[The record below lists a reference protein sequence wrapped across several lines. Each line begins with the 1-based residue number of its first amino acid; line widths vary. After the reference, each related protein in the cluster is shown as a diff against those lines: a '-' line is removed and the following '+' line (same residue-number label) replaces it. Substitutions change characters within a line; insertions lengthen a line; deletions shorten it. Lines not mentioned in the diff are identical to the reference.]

1 VPGAADGEALAPGAV
16 AATAVAAPAA
26 APAAAAPAAT
36 AAAPPAKANEINA
49 LALIWGLIKGW
60 FGGLFGKR
68 N

>member
-1 VPGAADGEALAPGAV
+1 MAASAAV
-16 AATAVAAPAA
+16 ATAAPV
-26 APAAAAPAAT
+26 AAAA
-36 AAAPPAKANEINA
+36 AKANEINA